1 MSAVFATGAPAL
13 DTTQSERLTALE
25 RQVSELMQRGLAP
38 PNRLES
44 ELGLTQN
51 KGQEDKLSLIVFSGS
66 LDRLIAAFV
75 LATGAAA
82 MGMQVSMFFTFW
94 ATAALRKEAAKVD
107 KPLIARLFG
116 WMLPKGSKKLPLS
129 QMNLGGGGPLMIRR
143 LMRQK
148 GVASVEEMIGLSAEL
163 GVELNVCTMSM
174 DLLGMKPEELLDYP
188 GRSFCG
194 VAKFLESAAP
204 GKLTLFV

>member
-1 MSAVFATGAPAL
+1 MSLASASEQAL
-13 DTTQSERLTALE
+13 DVSQSARISALE
-25 RQVSELMQRGLAP
+25 REVLELKRHSLEQA
-38 PNRLES
+38 NRLEAYS
-44 ELGLTQN
+44 GVVHSS
-51 KGQEDKLSLIVFSGS
+51 GQQDKLSLIVFSGS

-94 ATAALRKEAAKVD
+94 ATAALRKDGAQAD
-107 KPLIARLFG
+107 KPLLARVFG
-116 WMLPKGSKKLPLS
+116 WMLPKGAKKLRLS
-129 QMNLGGGGPLMIRR
+129 QLNLGGGGPLLIRQ
-143 LMRQK
+143 LMKQK
-148 GVASVEEMIGLSAEL
+148 GVASVEEMIELSAEL

-188 GRSFCG
+188 NRSFCG